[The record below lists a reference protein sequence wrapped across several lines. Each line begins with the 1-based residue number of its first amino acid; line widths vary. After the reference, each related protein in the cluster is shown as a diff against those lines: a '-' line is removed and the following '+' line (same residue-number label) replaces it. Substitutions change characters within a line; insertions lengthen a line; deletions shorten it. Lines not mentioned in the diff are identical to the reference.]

1 MGRSKANNKEKTTN
15 ECRMRAEGVDGG
27 NKRTPVDIG
36 DLFKGKAPY
45 FVSKILATHLRLV
58 LP

>member
-1 MGRSKANNKEKTTN
+1 MGRSKTNTKQKTVN
-15 ECRMRAEGVDGG
+15 ECRMRAKGVDGG

-45 FVSKILATHLRLV
+45 FVHKIMATHLM
-58 LP
+58 